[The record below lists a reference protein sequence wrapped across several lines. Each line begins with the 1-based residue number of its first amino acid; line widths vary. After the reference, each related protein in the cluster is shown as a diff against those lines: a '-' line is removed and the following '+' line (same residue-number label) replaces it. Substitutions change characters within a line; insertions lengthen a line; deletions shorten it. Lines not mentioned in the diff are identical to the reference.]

1 MVMLVVV
8 INTLISLILLY
19 VAWRVWKLKPLLAF
33 VANRLTAYERATHAA
48 LQNAPE
54 NIYTSQEAIY
64 NLRQANLGVQMQIQ
78 QVRQIINL
86 LLLGQQTWRRY
97 FGRLGPI
104 SEKKV
109 VVK

>member
-19 VAWRVWKLKPLLAF
+19 AAWRVWKLKHLLAF
-33 VANRLTAYERATHAA
+33 VANRLTAYERATHGA
-48 LQNAPE
+48 LKNAPE
-54 NIYTSQEAIY
+54 NIYTSQQAIY
-64 NLRQANLGVQMQIQ
+64 NLRQSNLGVQMQIQ
-78 QVRQIINL
+78 QVRQIISL

-104 SEKKV
+104 SGKKIV
-109 VVK
+109 AK